1 MASCSL
7 QIQSANRSLNK
18 PQTTSGVD
26 LIDYFGAVRFDLASQ
41 SIGCVVNGSQR
52 TDRQEDELSFPSGRP
67 SSSPGL
73 MKNSFPL
80 PRAINQPAKQRTSIR
95 CRRRHRGPP
104 DFDFI
109 ESVVY
114 NFNALNELVLPVKL
128 RRTVSAGVV
137 INGCSDDF
145 LAFRSLLRIQY
156 RLKDLTFLLLLVV
169 WMLLWLRG

>member
-80 PRAINQPAKQRTSIR
+80 PRATNQPAKQRTNIQ
-95 CRRRHRGPP
+95 CRRHRGPP

-114 NFNALNELVLPVKL
+114 NFNALNELVLPVKF